1 MSSELVIPAS
11 AVEPLEVL
19 LELSDEDFSTLM
31 SVLDDRGAA
40 DLHEIAQAL
49 APALPGLRIDAA
61 ELVGTFVSL
70 DLFRETQGWSATEAS
85 ELIAAAP
92 SSPGTTPDEVARLR
106 IRVAALLEADC
117 VVVTA
122 GTLRGTMAS
131 ERVFENVEVVTDVRP
146 VSGFGT
152 YSRLPVVILHNVR
165 LTYRTQGRSESLYV
179 TLDELDL
186 EQLERV
192 IADARRS
199 SAELTDALA
208 ETRLQPTGPR
218 WRRG

>member
-131 ERVFENVEVVTDVRP
+131 ERVFENMEVVTDVRP